1 MILTPPASSPFL
13 KSALLIRVIE
23 LLERLSNYTAALE
36 VSFAPCSSVS
46 QRFILTRS
54 VFCSNSPQ
62 IIILIL
68 ESSPDA
74 SILNVTI
81 DCIKRCTEI
90 WTAMDVKA
98 RLVEA
103 LLERYLVSR
112 STATPL
118 RPLLELL
125 LQAADAGLLHE
136 ELKLALLQD
145 QAVFQMDQVSHFPS
159 THTSFVF
166 G

>member
-1 MILTPPASSPFL
+1 MFAREILIHSHNTKL
-13 KSALLIRVIE
+13 
-23 LLERLSNYTAALE
+23 TA
-36 VSFAPCSSVS
+36 
-46 QRFILTRS
+46 RS
-54 VFCSNSPQ
+54 RPQ

-68 ESSPDA
+68 ELTPDPGV
-74 SILNVTI
+74 LNFTI

-112 STATPL
+112 STVTPH
-118 RPLLELL
+118 RALLELL
-125 LQAADAGLLHE
+125 LQAAEAGLLHE

-145 QAVFQMDQVSHFPS
+145 QAVFEMDQVSRRPGSS
-159 THTSFVF
+159 TAQL
-166 G
+166 